1 MHPLTREGLTVPS
14 TGCAGARYRWNVPC
28 DTAGGRSPDGRRPA
42 GTRPKLA
49 EAPGIPPTT
58 VIRLAYHAALPVVI
72 DAGLLNLL
80 RVNFFLDPPDV
91 LPFEAGA
98 ELLLSPLFREIGND
112 LYEIDPEVRN
122 ILLIG
127 LQTTYKSE
135 RVRQVAQL
143 LMHYTYST
151 PAWTVQPELE
161 QAQQLTALS
170 FVDPARAGRGWTR
183 LSAGRRRGPQPRMVR
198 RHAPPPEAQPRASSA
213 SDEVARAAARLTDRR
228 LEARLSAVQTLA
240 ALAQLPGT
248 DVDPIAGALAGLV
261 RLRRAKESRREP
273 GRGHPGRALRPARA
287 RRRLRPPGHL
297 AERAGARRPAGAVLV
312 TGERSEL
319 APADDEILAELAPL
333 FFVSHALQALGRRYA
348 DARRERSLE
357 LVQFFD
363 DLSENVAELVALS
376 AGRDPGFLDRTIPGG
391 THWTGELL
399 RAVGTCQAFVALLSP
414 QYFASAWC
422 GMEWN
427 AFSLR
432 TVARRAP
439 GVLDSRRS
447 GHYTGIV
454 LVNWTPVQ
462 AREIP
467 PVVSAVQR
475 FSPAG
480 LPDPDISPPVRVGR
494 GVRTAPAGA
503 GRCLRGRCVAARA
516 AHCGELLQL
525 PGPAPHPPAERS
537 ARRLPGALTCRG
549 GTVPRRVRA
558 AGQVL
563 LSQLRAL
570 GPAPRPSRGRSRPL
584 GTPLLS

>member
-1 MHPLTREGLTVPS
+1 MGS
-14 TGCAGARYRWNVPC
+14 AAGR
-28 DTAGGRSPDGRRPA
+28 
-42 GTRPKLA
+42 LA
-49 EAPGIPPTT
+49 EVRRNTSDT

-170 FVDPARAGRGWTR
+170 FVDPARARSWLDEAQPGGAGEA
-183 LSAGRRRGPQPRMVR
+183 LSREWFVAMRRRL
-198 RHAPPPEAQPRASSA
+198 EAQPRASSA

-261 RLRRAKESRREP
+261 RLRRAEEAGESPAEDT
-273 GRGHPGRALRPARA
+273 RAALSVLHGLGEDYA
-287 RRRLRPPGHL
+287 HL
-297 AERAGARRPAGAVLV
+297 VISLSERAPGGPAGAVLV

-480 LPDPDISPPVRVGR
+480 LPDPDIARQYESEGVFGLLRLGQDAAYEAVVWRLAQHIAENYYNYRVQPR
-494 GVRTAPAGA
+494 IPQPSD
-503 GRCLRGRCVAARA
+503 LRDAF
-516 AHCGELLQL
+516 Q
-525 PGPAPHPPAERS
+525 ER
-537 ARRLPGALTCRG
+537 
-549 GTVPRRVRA
+549 
-558 AGQVL
+558 
-563 LSQLRAL
+563 
-570 GPAPRPSRGRSRPL
+570 
-584 GTPLLS
+584 